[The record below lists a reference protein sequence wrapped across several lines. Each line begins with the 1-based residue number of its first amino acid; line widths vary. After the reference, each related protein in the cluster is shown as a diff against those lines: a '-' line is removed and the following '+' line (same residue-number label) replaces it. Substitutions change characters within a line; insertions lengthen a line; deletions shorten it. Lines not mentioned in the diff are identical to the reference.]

1 LLKQGQKIAASVYY
15 AFDPDGIRHRAKQ
28 NHIPSDN
35 CHACALADFG
45 PQLVEQGILSD
56 GKDLRTYLA
65 EKAYCPSWI
74 VLRDVVGDSV
84 KVAFDEG
91 GEFDLHLLRRI
102 RQRPVLALQTI

>member
-1 LLKQGQKIAASVYY
+1 MLKQGHKIAASVYY

-28 NHIPSDN
+28 NHVSSDN
-35 CHACALADFG
+35 CDACAFADFG

-65 EKAYCPSWI
+65 EKAYCPSRI

-84 KVAFDEG
+84 KVAFDKA
-91 GEFDLHLLRRI
+91 GEFDSHLLRRI
-102 RQRPVLALQTI
+102 RQRPVLPL